1 MSGCEPD
8 DDDDNEP
15 DGDGPGFDR
24 PVITFGGASETG
36 PGEAPSPAD
45 VVGRVSPPPSL
56 VSGAAVAWEPV
67 VAPAVDVE
75 P

>member
-8 DDDDNEP
+8 DDDDDEP
-15 DGDGPGFDR
+15 DRGGPGFDR

-36 PGEAPSPAD
+36 PGD

-67 VAPAVDVE
+67 VAAAVDVE